1 MKNITIKVNK
11 NEVEK
16 IGNKYRYGKNTA
28 GMNKGDMIE
37 AYLRKFLNPTDEK
50 WYIKNNDA
58 YNVGSDIEANGMK
71 ISVKSG
77 EFSLTE
83 KIWSPV
89 YTEQAKQE
97 LIEQYAQTVP
107 SDTVAYGYMTETE
120 TEYIIEVVIV
130 TMEIFVKFL
139 KVASVMTI
147 IDTKTKRYKVKVKR
161 TPKSV
166 IKTFM
171 ELGA

>member
-1 MKNITIKVNK
+1 MENITIRVNK

-16 IGNKYRYGKNTA
+16 IGNKYRYGNNTA

-50 WYIKNNDA
+50 WYVKNSDA

-89 YTEQAKQE
+89 YTEEAKQE
-97 LIEQYAQTVP
+97 LIEKYAQTVP
-107 SDTVAYGYMTETE
+107 SDMVAYGYMTETE
-120 TEYIIEVVIV
+120 TEYTINIV
-130 TMEIFVKFL
+130 MITMEIFVKFL
-139 KVASVMTI
+139 RVAAVMTI
-147 IDTKTKRYKVKVKR
+147 IDTKTKRYKIKVKR

-171 ELGA
+171 ELSA